1 MLTLGSSL
9 TISSIM
15 LLFITEGYYVG
26 ECACEDEKT
35 CDGSSFTS
43 TDIRLCTAYQRA
55 GVTSKAT
62 RVSSHELITSNYYG

>member
-1 MLTLGSSL
+1 M
-9 TISSIM
+9 M
-15 LLFITEGYYVG
+15 FLFITEGYYAG

-62 RVSSHELITSNYYG
+62 RVSSHELIASNYYG